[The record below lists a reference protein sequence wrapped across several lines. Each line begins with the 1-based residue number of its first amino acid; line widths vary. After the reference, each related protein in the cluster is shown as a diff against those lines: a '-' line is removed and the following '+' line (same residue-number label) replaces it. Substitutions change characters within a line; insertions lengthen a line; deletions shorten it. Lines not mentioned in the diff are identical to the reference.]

1 MRDDFADGRHFGI
14 GEAEEVEIQEAFVE
28 VEETED
34 GILAIHG
41 RDHLDADV
49 QEVRGAAAMD
59 FLLHVAGLRLR
70 RGSGDVRAGG
80 ELAHEDTV
88 AILVD
93 VSDRVEDAVDTHA
106 NTDFGA
112 HVLNMDIGG
121 AELVGLVKKEVE
133 DFFGRDG
140 A

>member
-1 MRDDFADGRHFGI
+1 MGDDFADGRHFGI
-14 GEAEEVEIQEAFVE
+14 GEAEEVEIQETFVE
-28 VEETED
+28 IKETKD
-34 GILAIHG
+34 GVLAIHG
-41 RDHLDADV
+41 RNHFDTDV
-49 QEVRGAAAMD
+49 QEVGGAAAMD
-59 FLLHVAGLRLR
+59 FLLHMAGLGFR

-93 VSDRVEDAVDTHA
+93 VGDGMENAVDAHA
-106 NTDFGA
+106 DTDFGA
-112 HVLNMDIGG
+112 HVLNMNIGG
-121 AELVGLVKKEVE
+121 TELVGLVEEEVE